1 MIGDIEQRPVK
12 GKKISHVVIL
22 GSYMPGKEE
31 QLPRTSGGTSL
42 VCSRKRK
49 DISTSRACG
58 RSRKS
63 GRKYSQRDN

>member
-12 GKKISHVVIL
+12 GKKTSHVVIL
-22 GSYMPGKEE
+22 GNYMPGKEE
-31 QLPRTSGGTSL
+31 QLPRPSGRTSL

-49 DISTSRACG
+49 DINTSRACG

-63 GRKYSQRDN
+63 GRKYSQRDS